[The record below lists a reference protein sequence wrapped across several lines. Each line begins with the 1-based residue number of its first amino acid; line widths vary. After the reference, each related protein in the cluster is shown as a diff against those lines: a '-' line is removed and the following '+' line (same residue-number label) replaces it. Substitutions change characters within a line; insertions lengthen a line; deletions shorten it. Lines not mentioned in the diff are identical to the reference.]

1 MEHRKLDL
9 QINEKFDQNV
19 LNSQI
24 KIFRHLLKYKIV
36 LPV

>member
-9 QINEKFDQNV
+9 QINEKFGQNV
-19 LNSQI
+19 PNSQI
-24 KIFRHLLKYKIV
+24 KIFRLLLKFEIV